1 MILSRQQPLK
11 ILVVD
16 DDELDRLAVRRCL
29 QQSTLDV
36 RPHQAASAAAAIE
49 EAAGGDYDCILLDY
63 YLPGEDSMAALRELQ
78 QAAPRTPVV
87 IFTGRGDEHI
97 AVELM
102 KTGAADYL
110 PKGSL
115 TPERLET
122 AIRHALRVWED
133 AEARRRA
140 ERLLRLLSEAAQH
153 LLKAADPQELVQ
165 GLREL
170 VAEPLGADAC
180 FTITIGRAGAPPR
193 LTALAGLPEDAV
205 ASLLA
210 AGETGCLAT
219 DEPLQLAGIRQ
230 ADDTETASLRAAG
243 IRTCACYPL
252 QADDQRFGTL
262 CFASR
267 GKDAFAPDEQDFLGT
282 LAHYATSALQRLRHI
297 EAMRESDRRKDEFL
311 AVLAH
316 ELRDPLAPLANGL
329 ELIKHSH
336 GDARVLHMVK
346 ETMERQL
353 GQLVQLVD
361 DLLDVA
367 RITRGQLQLH
377 LKRVELAAALHQA
390 TEMVAPLIETAGLSL
405 EVSAPDEPVW
415 LEADPVRLVQVFGN
429 LLINASKFTERGG
442 RIVLGAERQDGSVVV
457 TVSDTGVGIPP
468 DQLRSIFDLFAQVP
482 NGEAQSPTGLGI
494 GLTLVA
500 RLVAMHGGTVQASS
514 DGPGKG
520 SRFVVRLPATADGE
534 ADAAPPEE
542 AEEPADGGGHR
553 ILVVDDNHDSAASL
567 AMLLQMSGNTVHE
580 AYDGP
585 EAIDAA
591 REFRPEVLLL
601 DIGLPTLDGYEV
613 CRRIRKEAWGRDILV
628 IALSGW
634 GQPED
639 RRKSKEAGFD
649 HHMVK
654 PVKHGELTELLNRR
668 QPARTPGRP

>member
-1 MILSRQQPLK
+1 MIPSMQQPLRM
-11 ILVVD
+11 LVVD

-36 RPHQAASAAAAIE
+36 RPRLVSSAGEALE
-49 EAAGGDYDCILLDY
+49 EAATGDYDCILLDY
-63 YLPGEDSMAALRELQ
+63 YLPGEDSLAALRRLQ
-78 QAAPRTPVV
+78 EVAPATPVV
-87 IFTGRGDEHI
+87 IFTGRGDEDI

-102 KTGAADYL
+102 KAGAADYL
-110 PKGSL
+110 PKASL

-122 AIRHALRVWED
+122 AVRHALRVWHD

-140 ERLLRLLSEAAQH
+140 EALLKLLSNAAHH
-153 LLKAADPQELVQ
+153 LLGSQDAQALVD
-165 GLREL
+165 GLWAL
-170 VAEPLGADAC
+170 VREPLGVDGVFVLTGPADAPLQLE
-180 FTITIGRAGAPPR
+180 AV
-193 LTALAGLPEDAV
+193 AGLPAESL
-205 ASLLA
+205 ASLLPPGEGPEPP
-210 AGETGCLAT
+210 AGEPAQLTGI
-219 DEPLQLAGIRQ
+219 QQ
-230 ADDTETASLRAAG
+230 SDDPRTAALRSAG

-252 QADDQRFGTL
+252 QVDDEELGTL

-282 LAHYATSALQRLRHI
+282 LAHYTRSALQRLRHI

-311 AVLAH
+311 AMLAH
-316 ELRDPLAPLANGL
+316 ELRDPLAPLGNVL
-329 ELIKHSH
+329 ELIRHSH
-336 GDARVLHMVK
+336 GDPQVLAMAQ

-353 GQLVQLVD
+353 GQLVHLVD

-377 LKRVELAAALHQA
+377 VERVELGAALDQA
-390 TEMVAPLIETAGLSL
+390 VEMAAPLIEGAGLSL
-405 EVSAPDEPVW
+405 EVCAPDETVW

-429 LLINASKFTERGG
+429 LLINSSKFTERNG
-442 RIVLGAERQDGSVVV
+442 RIRLDAERRKGEVVV
-457 TVSDTGVGIPP
+457 TVSDTGIGIPA
-468 DQLRSIFDLFAQVP
+468 DKLRSIFDLFSQVP
-482 NGEAQSPTGLGI
+482 PGEPRSQTGLGI

-500 RLVAMHGGTVQASS
+500 RLVAMHGGAVEASS
-514 DGPGKG
+514 EGPGRG
-520 SRFVVRLPATADGE
+520 SRFVVRLPAQAAAEVPATPAT
-534 ADAAPPEE
+534 DAAAGE
-542 AEEPADGGGHR
+542 GKGRR
-553 ILVVDDNHDSAASL
+553 ILIVDDNQDSAGSL
-567 AMLLQMSGNTVHE
+567 AMLLQMSGNTVRE

-613 CRRIRKEAWGRDILV
+613 CRRIREEPWGRDTLV

-639 RRKSKEAGFD
+639 RRKSEAAGFD

-654 PVKHGELTELLNRR
+654 PVRHDQLAELLNR
-668 QPARTPGRP
+668 PASAPAG